1 MLYNKHLSTFKDV
14 IIHFEDV
21 KAILMPLLNFHILS
35 ITKKVISLYCKY
47 CFKDH
52 NKVAEALWLYF
63 IAYIPEFL
71 PEINGGKYIE
81 SLGTHSLLKY
91 YNNKTF

>member
-1 MLYNKHLSTFKDV
+1 MS
-14 IIHFEDV
+14 
-21 KAILMPLLNFHILS
+21 LLNFHILS
-35 ITKKVISLYCKY
+35 ITKIVISLYCKY

-63 IAYIPEFL
+63 IASVPEFL